1 MIKRN
6 WKPALFGWALGVVL
20 GPFLIIA
27 WAALGPVVPLMS
39 VVFILVS
46 ILVFTIRGK
55 WKPLW
60 AGMLLGVVTG
70 VVIGIVIFIAN
81 FILFLNEFP
90 F

>member
-46 ILVFTIRGK
+46 IQV
-55 WKPLW
+55 
-60 AGMLLGVVTG
+60 
-70 VVIGIVIFIAN
+70 
-81 FILFLNEFP
+81 
-90 F
+90 